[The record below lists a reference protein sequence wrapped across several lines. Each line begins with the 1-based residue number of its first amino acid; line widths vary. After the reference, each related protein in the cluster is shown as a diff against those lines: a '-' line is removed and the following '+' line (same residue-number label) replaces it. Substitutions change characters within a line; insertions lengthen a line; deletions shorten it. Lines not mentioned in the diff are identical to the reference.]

1 MENQPKYLKKLTGYI
16 IPYWKNAVLGVVL
29 NLMGTI
35 FSLFSFT
42 MTIPFLKILFDQ
54 RATVSEPVA
63 FQLNADAIQHNF
75 NYMVSEIITNMGA
88 EAALMIVSLMVVGL
102 VLLKTS
108 FNYLG
113 SYAIVPLINGVI
125 RDIRNKIYLKITNL
139 SIAYYSEE
147 RRGDIL
153 LKATGD
159 VQELANTILRPLR
172 KSIKAPIQII
182 IYVTAL
188 FVMSYKLTIVVLV
201 LIPLSG
207 YVISLVGKNLKKTSI
222 KGQNK
227 LGELLSL
234 LEETVFGL
242 RIIKAFNSEDRV
254 RRKFSRENQKY
265 TRIMNKILR
274 KRMLANPFS
283 ELLSFIA
290 IIVIMYYGGTQ
301 VLDDSVNS
309 LTPEA
314 FITYLIIFSQ
324 IIQPAKVISNYYY
337 SMKKGLAS
345 FDRIDSLLNAEEKI
359 QEKKDA
365 LPLETFTEAIRY
377 SDVSFRYNTDDVLR
391 GVSLEIRKGQTVAIV
406 GQSGAGKSTLV
417 NLLPRFYDVNGGDI
431 TVDGVSIRDVKIR
444 DLREQIGLVSQES
457 ILFNDTVFNN
467 IGFGR
472 DQVSREEVEHAAR
485 VANAHNFIMELEEGY
500 QTNIGDQGN
509 KLSGGQKQR
518 ISIARAI
525 LKNPP
530 ILILDEA
537 TSSLD
542 TESEKLVQEALY
554 SLMHNRTS
562 IIIAHRLSTVR
573 QADKIVVLHQGEIRE
588 TGNHDQLLEQDGIYK
603 KLHEMQMFS

>member
-1 MENQPKYLKKLTGYI
+1 MQEYKRLLGYI
-16 IPYWKNAVLGVVL
+16 VHYWRNAVIGVLL
-29 NLMGTI
+29 NLLGTF
-35 FSLFSFT
+35 FSLFSFM

-54 RATVSEPVA
+54 KTPVTEPVP
-63 FQLNADAIQHNF
+63 FELNADAIQHNF
-75 NYMVSEIITNMGA
+75 NYLVSQLIETRGA
-88 EAALMIVSLMVVGL
+88 EVALMWVSLIVIGL
-102 VLLKTS
+102 VLLKNS

-113 SYAIVPLINGVI
+113 NFAIVPLINGVI
-125 RDIRNKIYLKITNL
+125 RDIRNKIYRKIL
-139 SIAYYSEE
+139 RLPVAYYSEE
-147 RRGDIL
+147 KRGDIL

-159 VQELANTILRPLR
+159 VQEVANTMLRPLR
-172 KSIKAPIQII
+172 KAIKAPIQII

-188 FVMSYKLTIVVLV
+188 FVMSYKLTFFV
-201 LIPLSG
+201 LILLPLSG
-207 YVISLVGKNLKKTSI
+207 YGISVVGKNLKKASI

-227 LGELLSL
+227 LGELLSM
-234 LEETVFGL
+234 LEETIFGL
-242 RIIKAFNSEDRV
+242 RIIKAFNAESRV
-254 RRKFSRENQKY
+254 NRNFEKGNNKY

-274 KRMLANPFS
+274 KRVLAHPFS
-283 ELLSFIA
+283 EFLSITV
-290 IIVIMYYGGTQ
+290 IVIIMWYGGIQ
-301 VLDDSVNS
+301 VLNGGGSTLS
-309 LTPEA
+309 PEA
-314 FITYLIIFSQ
+314 FITYLVIFSQ
-324 IIQPAKVISNYYY
+324 IIQPSKVLSNFYYN
-337 SMKKGLAS
+337 MKKGMAS
-345 FDRIDSLLNAEEKI
+345 FQRIETVLHAHETI
-359 QEKKDA
+359 QEKADA
-365 LPLETFTEAIRY
+365 RPLDTFRETIIYDNVT
-377 SDVSFRYNTDDVLR
+377 FRYKTDNVLS
-391 GVSLEIRKGQTVAIV
+391 GVNLNIDKGQTVAIV

-417 NLLPRFYDVNGGDI
+417 NLLPRFYDVNEGQI
-431 TVDGVSIRDVKIR
+431 RIDGVALEDLKVK
-444 DLREQIGLVSQES
+444 DLRAQIGLVSQES

-467 IGFGR
+467 IAFGR
-472 DQVSREEVEHAAR
+472 DEATMEEVEQAAR
-485 VANAHNFIMELEEGY
+485 VANAHAFIQELADGY

-518 ISIARAI
+518 LSIARAI

>member
-1 MENQPKYLKKLTGYI
+1 
-16 IPYWKNAVLGVVL
+16 
-29 NLMGTI
+29 
-35 FSLFSFT
+35 
-42 MTIPFLKILFDQ
+42 
-54 RATVSEPVA
+54 
-63 FQLNADAIQHNF
+63 
-75 NYMVSEIITNMGA
+75 
-88 EAALMIVSLMVVGL
+88 
-102 VLLKTS
+102 
-108 FNYLG
+108 
-113 SYAIVPLINGVI
+113 
-125 RDIRNKIYLKITNL
+125 
-139 SIAYYSEE
+139 
-147 RRGDIL
+147 
-153 LKATGD
+153 
-159 VQELANTILRPLR
+159 
-172 KSIKAPIQII
+172 
-182 IYVTAL
+182 
-188 FVMSYKLTIVVLV
+188 
-201 LIPLSG
+201 
-207 YVISLVGKNLKKTSI
+207 
-222 KGQNK
+222 
-227 LGELLSL
+227 
-234 LEETVFGL
+234 
-242 RIIKAFNSEDRV
+242 
-254 RRKFSRENQKY
+254 
-265 TRIMNKILR
+265 
-274 KRMLANPFS
+274 
-283 ELLSFIA
+283 
-290 IIVIMYYGGTQ
+290 MYYGGTQ
-301 VLDDSVNS
+301 VLDDSVSS

-345 FDRIDSLLNAEEKI
+345 FDRIDSLLNAQEKI

-365 LPLETFTEAIRY
+365 LPLETFTDSIRY

-391 GVSLEIRKGQTVAIV
+391 GVNLEIRKGQTVAIV

-417 NLLPRFYDVNGGDI
+417 NLLPRFYDVNDGDI
-431 TVDGVSIRDVKIR
+431 TIDGVSIRDVKIR
-444 DLREQIGLVSQES
+444 HLREQIGLVSQES

-472 DQVSREEVEHAAR
+472 DQVSQEEVEHAAR